1 MYIAYS
7 ALREPNAQ
15 QQTEHKESISQADT
29 YTLQLQGYLAACAK
43 YRHEIAAIQQYLPG
57 WMPELK

>member
-7 ALREPNAQ
+7 ALRETDARPQ
-15 QQTEHKESISQADT
+15 KQTNEEILQHDT
-29 YTLQLQGYLAACAK
+29 YALQLQGYLAACAK
-43 YRHEIAAIQQYLPG
+43 YSREIAAIQQYLPG